1 MCKLEVSSRDNIFGD
16 NIAYAKMYDFSRGNM
31 SMENRINNI
40 TLVASICYQSPKA
53 FGSESLYNRLKA
65 ESHGLPS
72 SSFEFIPVLLS
83 YAEFMEKGWSV
94 VWTNKLKEGET
105 EVKEGFQLEMEKF
118 GCWIEDGQ
126 YLLTNYRAVLMDQ
139 EKYDVD
145 FVERY
150 NTEIECDII
159 KKHYKVFNFKVD
171 FPTRS
176 QMVRSRVNLQELCVS
191 GETNIYTSQG
201 NRTIEDL
208 YKIQESQKEKYGIV
222 KYPSVKTYDFN
233 KKVFTMAKIKEVFK
247 TGKKEVYELTLQWG
261 HKGNEFKIKST
272 LDHKFYTKEGWKPLK
287 DIKVGD
293 FMAKNGEPFYRDK
306 LALKKMKEEFLARGI
321 GLKGMSME
329 LKVNYNTLKAWI
341 HKHKLQYTQKEASS
355 TFNVWNKNVRGR
367 LSHSFGQVKSLEA
380 RLKIANRHVMPLGTT
395 KQGFF
400 KRARSYWEADFRRK
414 WVLEKCNH
422 KCMKCGRTDHLE
434 YDHIQ
439 PVSIY
444 PEKAFDLDNM
454 QTLCTVC
461 HAVKSIM
468 ELKISRSTLSFGFV
482 KAIEKIGV
490 EETYDLEV
498 DHPDHNYVANDIVTH
513 NSRRYVSAKRVE
525 QDHYISRKMSK
536 VISKFT
542 ITKPFRETYD
552 GNDDLT
558 GFAGVPMGTLVEN
571 IEMSFNTQQVIDICM
586 NHYFKA
592 LEDGVKPEEARRIIP
607 QTGYSQLWMGF
618 LPYQLENFFKLRLDS
633 HAQWEIRK
641 CAEAMKDMIE
651 SEVV

>member
-1 MCKLEVSSRDNIFGD
+1 MCKLEVSSRENIFGD

-118 GCWIEDGQ
+118 GSWIEDGQ

-176 QMVRSRVNLQELCVS
+176 QMVRHRVGLQEL
-191 GETNIYTSQG
+191 
-201 NRTIEDL
+201 
-208 YKIQESQKEKYGIV
+208 
-222 KYPSVKTYDFN
+222 
-233 KKVFTMAKIKEVFK
+233 
-247 TGKKEVYELTLQWG
+247 
-261 HKGNEFKIKST
+261 
-272 LDHKFYTKEGWKPLK
+272 
-287 DIKVGD
+287 
-293 FMAKNGEPFYRDK
+293 
-306 LALKKMKEEFLARGI
+306 
-321 GLKGMSME
+321 
-329 LKVNYNTLKAWI
+329 
-341 HKHKLQYTQKEASS
+341 
-355 TFNVWNKNVRGR
+355 
-367 LSHSFGQVKSLEA
+367 
-380 RLKIANRHVMPLGTT
+380 
-395 KQGFF
+395 
-400 KRARSYWEADFRRK
+400 
-414 WVLEKCNH
+414 
-422 KCMKCGRTDHLE
+422 
-434 YDHIQ
+434 
-439 PVSIY
+439 
-444 PEKAFDLDNM
+444 
-454 QTLCTVC
+454 
-461 HAVKSIM
+461 
-468 ELKISRSTLSFGFV
+468 
-482 KAIEKIGV
+482 
-490 EETYDLEV
+490 
-498 DHPDHNYVANDIVTH
+498 
-513 NSRRYVSAKRVE
+513 SRRYVSGKRVE
-525 QDHYISRKMSK
+525 QEHYISKKMNT
-536 VISKFT
+536 VVSKFS
-542 ITKPFRETYD
+542 ITKPFRESH
-552 GNDDLT
+552 DDKVNLT
-558 GFAGVPMGTLVEN
+558 GFGSVPTGTLVEV

-592 LEDGVKPEEARRIIP
+592 LEDGIKPEEARRIIP

-618 LPYQLENFFKLRLDS
+618 LPYQLENFFKLRLDR

-641 CAEAMKDMIE
+641 CAEAMKDMLE
-651 SEVV
+651 SEAA